1 MPFPSALRALRSRN
15 YRLFVAGQLISLVG
29 TWMQMVAQ
37 SWLIYRLTGS
47 AAKLGLIG
55 FAGQIPIFV
64 LAPLGG
70 VIADRV
76 NRHRVLIVTQTAMM
90 GLAFALAALTLSGHV
105 QVWHIFMLASLLGV
119 TNAFDIPARQAFL
132 VEMVDREDIVNAIGL
147 NSSMLNGARVIGPG
161 IAGVVV
167 AAVGE

>member
-1 MPFPSALRALRSRN
+1 MQFPSALRALRSRN

-47 AAKLGLIG
+47 AAMLGLIG

-70 VIADRV
+70 VIADRA
-76 NRHRVLIVTQTAMM
+76 NRHRVLIVTQTVMISPETRR
-90 GLAFALAALTLSGHV
+90 ALAQTVIKALQPV
-105 QVWHIFMLASLLGV
+105 
-119 TNAFDIPARQAFL
+119 R
-132 VEMVDREDIVNAIGL
+132 
-147 NSSMLNGARVIGPG
+147 
-161 IAGVVV
+161 
-167 AAVGE
+167 